1 MSFYSHTHLPT
12 HWAVSF
18 CLLLENGTSICQAPK
33 LQSSVLSWC
42 PSSLLILCI
51 QSSRPGHRLT
61 PVLSGT
67 LPSSSLSLHW
77 LISPLGLGSPPPVWA
92 LPPPPTA
99 VAVTRPSFSNT
110 APAHHRTPQRSRS
123 STVRMEHVAGSAL
136 PASSPH
142 SLSLCIPVILSC
154 LQGPPGCHPP
164 KPSPLLGPSGH
175 GCLLLLGDSALLQ
188 VSAGVPHP
196 GGLPQHSAWLCCPL
210 AGLPQPSVLPPPW
223 PPSHVLS

>member
-1 MSFYSHTHLPT
+1 MVPLVSAHPVHPIVKAWASPNASPLWNAPLLFTLPSLAHL
-12 HWAVSF
+12 
-18 CLLLENGTSICQAPK
+18 
-33 LQSSVLSWC
+33 SVGPGLS
-42 PSSLLILCI
+42 PSSLG
-51 QSSRPGHRLT
+51 P
-61 PVLSGT
+61 
-67 LPSSSLSLHW
+67 
-77 LISPLGLGSPPPVWA
+77 A
-92 LPPPPTA
+92 PPPTA